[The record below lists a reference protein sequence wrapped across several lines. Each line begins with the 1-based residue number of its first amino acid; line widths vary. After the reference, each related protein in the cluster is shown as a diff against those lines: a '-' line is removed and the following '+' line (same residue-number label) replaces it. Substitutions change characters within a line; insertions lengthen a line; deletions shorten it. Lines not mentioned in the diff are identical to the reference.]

1 MKTYL
6 THGRLITNNAV
17 VDDAAVLIEDGYIV
31 AINPEFTNNV
41 ESISLNGQ
49 YLLPGLV
56 DLHCDAI
63 EKEIEPRPN
72 AFFPMDF
79 AIAQIDRNNAA
90 VGITTPFHAISFAY
104 EEFGLRNNEK
114 AAQIVRS
121 LHNYQPQALV
131 NNRVHCRYEITD
143 PTGLPILLNLL
154 QSDDIHLISFMDHTP
169 GQGQFKNVQAYQD
182 YLARAYNKS
191 ATEVEAI
198 ALKKIDQG
206 ADALERVKTL
216 ISKALSLGVQVASH
230 DDDSPE
236 RIASMQVLGIHLSE
250 FPINLETAQAAKK
263 AGLQT
268 IFGAPNLLRGQ
279 SQSGS
284 MKAIDAIKHQVGDIL
299 CADYSPASLLAAA
312 FRIPELLGWSL
323 PDAIA
328 LVTHNPAQAVNLSDR
343 GEIATGKRADL
354 IVVQCP
360 HGFPQVTT
368 TWVGGRIVY
377 QCHYSR

>member
-6 THGRLITNNAV
+6 THCRLITNNAV

>member
-6 THGRLITNNAV
+6 THGRVITTNAV
-17 VDDAAVLIEDGYIV
+17 VDDAAVLIEDGHIV
-31 AINPEFTNNV
+31 AINPESTSNV
-41 ESISLNGQ
+41 KSISLNGQ

-79 AIAQIDRNNAA
+79 AIAQIDRHNAA
-90 VGITTPFHAISFAY
+90 VGITTPFHAISFAH
-104 EEFGLRNNEK
+104 EEFGVRNNEK

-121 LHNYQPQALV
+121 LHDYQPQALV

-143 PTGLPILLNLL
+143 PTGLAILLNLL
-154 QSDDIHLISFMDHTP
+154 REDAIHLISLMDHTP
-169 GQGQFKNVQAYQD
+169 GQGQFKDMQAYQN
-182 YLARAYNKS
+182 YLSRTYKKS
-191 ATEVEAI
+191 VAEVEAI
-198 ALKKIDQG
+198 AIKKIDQG

-216 ISKALSLGVQVASH
+216 IYHALSLGVQIASH
-230 DDDSPE
+230 DDDTPA
-236 RIASMQVLGIHLSE
+236 RITSMQGLGIHLSE

-268 IFGAPNLLRGQ
+268 IFGAPNLLRGK

-284 MKAIDAIKHQVGDIL
+284 MKAIDAIKNQVGDIL

-312 FRIPELLGWSL
+312 FHIPKLLGWSL

-328 LVTHNPAQAVNLSDR
+328 LVTNHPAKAANLSDR
-343 GEIATGKRADL
+343 GEITQDKRADL
-354 IVVQCP
+354 IAVQCP
-360 HGFPQVTT
+360 YGFPQVTT

-377 QCHYSR
+377 QCHYPI

>member
-6 THGRLITNNAV
+6 THCRLITTNAV
-17 VDDAAVLIEDGYIV
+17 IDDAAVLIEDGYIV

-216 ISKALSLGVQVASH
+216 ISKALSLGVQVASL

>member
-6 THGRLITNNAV
+6 THCRLITTNAV
-17 VDDAAVLIEDGYIV
+17 IDDAAVLIEDGYIV

-90 VGITTPFHAISFAY
+90 VGITTPIHAISFAY

>member
-6 THGRLITNNAV
+6 THCRLITTNAV
-17 VDDAAVLIEDGYIV
+17 IDDAAVLIEDGYIV

-299 CADYSPASLLAAA
+299 CADYSPASLLAEA

-354 IVVQCP
+354 IVLQCP

>member
-6 THGRLITNNAV
+6 TLCRLITTNAV
-17 VDDAAVLIEDGYIV
+17 IDDAAVLIEDGYIV

>member
-6 THGRLITNNAV
+6 THCRLITTNAV
-17 VDDAAVLIEDGYIV
+17 IDDAAVLIEDGYIV

-368 TWVGGRIVY
+368 KIGRAHV
-377 QCHYSR
+377 

>member
-6 THGRLITNNAV
+6 THCRLITTNAV
-17 VDDAAVLIEDGYIV
+17 IDDAAVLIEDGYIV

-230 DDDSPE
+230 DDDTPE

-368 TWVGGRIVY
+368 TWVGGRMVY
-377 QCHYSR
+377 QCHYSI